1 MKNLIIT
8 LGIIIF
14 AALLITYQSD
24 FNNMAREKEL
34 LKSISDE
41 AVASASIYIDES
53 AYGEGY
59 LVFDDER
66 VIGKIEEML
75 NLNLDEETAFKY
87 AILIS
92 DESEKYRKYGELDV
106 DFDLEKEPYVLLKID
121 IGKPKFR
128 VISSNNTIYAIS
140 AYEYLSYD

>member
-1 MKNLIIT
+1 M
-8 LGIIIF
+8 F
-14 AALLITYQSD
+14 SALLITYQSD

-34 LKSISDE
+34 LKSIADE

-66 VIGKIEEML
+66 VIDKIEEML
-75 NLNLDEETAFKY
+75 KLNLDEKISFKY

-92 DESEKYRKYGELDV
+92 DERDKNRKYGELDV
-106 DFDLEKEPYVLLKID
+106 EFDLEKEPYVLLKID
-121 IGKPKFR
+121 IGKPKF
-128 VISSNNTIYAIS
+128 SGLSLNNTIYAIS